1 MRERN
6 DGKGADN
13 ILQNRFTAYLVK
25 AVRNRK
31 IQYLRAKQRHDLYE
45 LPFDISDFD
54 AITHDES
61 DLLGNL
67 SLIEQLEDFRLQQ
80 VLRQAKT
87 RDLYIFL
94 AKALDDRS
102 LSDIAKELGIG
113 LHAAT
118 SAYYRMVRKL
128 RRELG
133 GGGK

>member
-6 DGKGADN
+6 DGKSADD
-13 ILQNRFTAYLVK
+13 ILRNQFTAYLVT

-31 IQYLRAKQRHDLYE
+31 IRYLQAKRRHEQRE
-45 LPFDISDFD
+45 LPLDIEDY
-54 AITHDES
+54 AAEPRDET

-80 VLRQAKT
+80 ALRQAKT

-94 AKALDDRS
+94 AKALDDRP
-102 LSDIAKELGIG
+102 LADITAELGIG
-113 LHAAT
+113 FHTAT
-118 SAYYRMVRKL
+118 NAYHRMVRKL